1 MRDYERPCDK
11 SVMSAAVGL
20 QLPDRESATPAA
32 YLAASGALFPPS
44 PRSDSNMWLC
54 SCVSVFWRCGL
65 TRACCFVSD
74 GFSRCVS
81 GVFRDM
87 LYVIACAQGQRFFFF
102 PVSACYKQ
110 LLSLSTLYS
119 VNFPHPSKRLSFS
132 PPTRLSASLDCEYS
146 LILFSFFCS
155 NHVITPR
162 HPTASSGQTI
172 HPCQRSD

>member
-20 QLPDRESATPAA
+20 RLPDRESATPAA

-65 TRACCFVSD
+65 TCACCFVSD

-87 LYVIACAQGQRFFFF
+87 LYVIACAQGQGFFFF
-102 PVSACYKQ
+102 LCRPATNSSSPSPLFIQSTSLTLPSA
-110 LLSLSTLYS
+110 SLS
-119 VNFPHPSKRLSFS
+119 P

>member
-32 YLAASGALFPPS
+32 YLAASGALFQPS

-87 LYVIACAQGQRFFFF
+87 LYVIACAQGQGFFFSCVGLLQTAPLPLHSLF
-102 PVSACYKQ
+102 SQ
-110 LLSLSTLYS
+110 LPSPFQAPLFLP
-119 VNFPHPSKRLSFS
+119 PHPSLRF
-132 PPTRLSASLDCEYS
+132 TRL
-146 LILFSFFCS
+146 
-155 NHVITPR
+155 
-162 HPTASSGQTI
+162 
-172 HPCQRSD
+172 